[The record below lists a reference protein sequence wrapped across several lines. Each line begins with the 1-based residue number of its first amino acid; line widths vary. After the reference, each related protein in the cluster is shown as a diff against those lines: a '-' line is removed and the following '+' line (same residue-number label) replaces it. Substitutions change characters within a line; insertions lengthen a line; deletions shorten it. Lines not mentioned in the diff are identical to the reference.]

1 MKKTDKTRDYS
12 PSHKHLKT
20 FRNAFIYKKNPFP
33 WRKAICAGLASSL
46 PILIGLIFG
55 HMKLGL
61 AAGMGGFA
69 YLYVFNQ
76 PYAQRAKMIFFI
88 AVGLALSM
96 TMGILLAPY
105 PLGMAMGLGIIGA
118 IGIFTFGALRITG
131 PSAIFFVLCF
141 AIASGIPTTASDAPI
156 RGGLV
161 FLGGMLSWLIAMA
174 GWFNNPHG
182 PETAAVKKL
191 YTQLAGF
198 AANTGTDN
206 ISGEQHKTVAALKEA
221 EEILLA
227 GYSFWTNSELYKR
240 LYLLNDHANRLFLQ
254 LLELSRKRNG
264 LPAEVGQSLLAIA
277 KAIGSREKNIEKIL
291 QPDLADKRIASLF
304 SDIYDADAILNEPIE
319 KINRTV
325 KIAKPSIKMML
336 LGAFDKNSIVFLS
349 ALRYGLV
356 LLFATLLAH
365 ALPVE
370 RSYWIPLSCGSVML
384 GSTIIGTYHRAIQRT
399 FGTIAGLLIASL
411 LLLNIQNGY
420 MVAMAI
426 FILTFLTEMFIV
438 RNYALAVVFLT
449 PSALLIAE
457 YSTNIHDFSFF
468 ATARAE
474 NIIIGSLI
482 GLVGVLLFG
491 RKAASGRLNHFL
503 AKTIRSQG
511 QYIVALFSQGNKRMS
526 FHESRERRKMH
537 TNLVNLSTIYMT
549 ALGEFGVGKD
559 KVESLWPAIFSI
571 ELLGYYLDSAL
582 KYDERPVWPDE
593 ELAQLLYTFETM
605 ARCVEQNLPLA
616 QREIPEMKN
625 FEKIRNEIL
634 SMQKS
639 LRVGETTTG

>member
-1 MKKTDKTRDYS
+1 MKKIDIKGDS
-12 PSHKHLKT
+12 SASHTLLQT
-20 FRNAFIYKKNPFP
+20 FQSAFIYKKNPFP

-46 PILIGLIFG
+46 PILLGLLFG

-76 PYAQRAKMIFFI
+76 PYAQRAKMLFLIV
-88 AVGLALSM
+88 AGLALSM
-96 TMGILLAPY
+96 ALGILLAPY
-105 PLGMAMGLGIIGA
+105 PLGMAIGLGITGA
-118 IGIFTFGALRITG
+118 VGIFIFGALRITG

-141 AIASGIPTTASDAPI
+141 AIASGIPATPADAPI

-161 FLGGMLSWLIAMA
+161 FLGGTLSWLIAMA
-174 GWFNNPHG
+174 GWFINPHG
-182 PETAAVKKL
+182 PETAAVKKV

-198 AANTGTDN
+198 AANTGQES
-206 ISGEQHKTVAALKEA
+206 IAGEQHKTVAALKEA

-240 LYLLNDHANRLFLQ
+240 LYLLNDHANRLFLE
-254 LLELSRKRNG
+254 LLELSREGNS

-277 KAIGSREKNIEKIL
+277 EAIGSRKKNMEKIL
-291 QPDLADKRIASLF
+291 QPDRADERIAGLF
-304 SDIYDADAILNEPIE
+304 SEIYDADAILNEPIE

-325 KIAKPSIKMML
+325 KIAKPSIKTLL

-384 GSTIIGTYHRAIQRT
+384 GSTIIATYHRAIQRT
-399 FGTIAGLLIASL
+399 FGTIAGLIIASL
-411 LLLNIQNGY
+411 LLMNIQNGY
-420 MVAMAI
+420 MVAAAI
-426 FILTFLTEMFIV
+426 FALTFLTEMFIV
-438 RNYALAVVFLT
+438 RNYAIAVVFIT

-457 YSTNIHDFSFF
+457 YSTNIHDFTFF

-482 GLVGVLLFG
+482 GLFGVFLFG

-511 QYIVALFSQGNKRMS
+511 QYLVALFSERNGNMS
-526 FHESRERRKMH
+526 FHESRESRKMH
-537 TNLVNLSTIYMT
+537 INLVNLSTVYVT
-549 ALGEFGVGKD
+549 ALGENAARK
-559 KVESLWPAIFSI
+559 KQLESLWPAIFSI
-571 ELLGYYLDSAL
+571 EMLGYYLDSAL
-582 KYDERPVWPDE
+582 KYDKRAALSDDV
-593 ELAQLLYTFETM
+593 LAQLLYTFETM
-605 ARCVEQNLPLA
+605 ARSAEQNIPVG
-616 QREIPEMKN
+616 QREIPEMKG

-634 SMQKS
+634 SLQKS
-639 LRVGETTTG
+639 LSFGEKTV